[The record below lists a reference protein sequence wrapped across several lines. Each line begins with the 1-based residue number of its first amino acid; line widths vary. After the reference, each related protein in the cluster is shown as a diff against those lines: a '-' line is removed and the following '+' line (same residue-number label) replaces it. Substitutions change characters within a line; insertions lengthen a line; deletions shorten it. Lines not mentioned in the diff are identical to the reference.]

1 MTYSRPGTSEVN
13 AFFRPATPN
22 RVAGAPDQR
31 VSLGPSGP
39 LLDNR
44 NASVAGR
51 NAGQGFAEVAS
62 FLDQFNKTAAPI
74 YNAYADEQAK
84 KQAGELFTNMDV
96 ATLFRSGDPKAR
108 DAIRALNPRAE
119 TIAFESLAQGL
130 GADYQQRLAVDT
142 ANNQVLKNP
151 QSTEDQK
158 AAEWAKIRATA
169 MAGSGLQ
176 ALPQEYV
183 APLAP
188 LLVQSEAAVRGKSYE
203 ALTANVV
210 QDQDTKIRRKIS
222 TDLEGLTA
230 SREQLLAAQDFD
242 GAVAWKGRSKQ
253 YIQDLYKYYAKEGI
267 YTSGM
272 FAKQIA
278 QSLAERIDFYVA
290 RNDFDKA
297 DALLRNVDWMA
308 EDGIVLGEG
317 TASPVNLFDLPIND
331 AGRTLGS
338 YVSDAMA
345 NLKPRQEEY
354 DRKQALNQALPLFT
368 RMAQG
373 DEGARAQLEAMLPQL
388 ANSAETLS
396 SLVSMS
402 GQMQSYGQQ
411 PNQAQLEKQLDL
423 EQSLNDPNRNQAE
436 FAQRIR
442 GSDLTLQQ
450 KISLMNRNTQP
461 ADSRMAN
468 VAVARNESADEI
480 EEAAQQITRA
490 QLRQPQFQG
499 ADAKTLL
506 EENRR
511 KLRIQATR
519 QTEERI
525 TSSDKPVSREDTL
538 SIFRNE
544 LEALRNSRMRGAGE
558 TAPQALSFDQR
569 VMGEVNEVQANMQRM
584 GADGYQ
590 TIKVFPQSVI
600 DGAKARGVPLDY
612 RNVQKYFL
620 NRIGAVK
627 NSKGDEQFPN
637 PQETFRQMIQ
647 KIPPVQGPSTRGTTG
662 QQSLSIP
669 MDAMSAFGMGMVQ
682 PGNALASLASLL
694 GKVGIDLGGG
704 SAAASTASR
713 APKPSS
719 SQGAVKPQQ
728 QQAQPARQ
736 SPPQQEL
743 ARQVVGGGL
752 AVLARVSDA
761 APSSAPAAAKPN
773 LADMVINSENLAA
786 MASLWRNERPMSVQT
801 PALPQ
806 VVASAPATPVPLA
819 INTDRHPIMVA
830 IGINEGTRTPDGGYT
845 QAYFGHRDPGNG
857 KLNVGTVS
865 GQQGGSPQS
874 SDRRWMGMLTNTAVK
889 VTPLLQR
896 MGIPQSSVGFN
907 RLLFNALDLA
917 VQAPAALP
925 DFLKRLP
932 RIIQAGVTIEAI
944 AKARAD
950 SFFNPA
956 TGRLEAGGFGNNY
969 ARLLADQRSRAGT
982 FDYRRRG

>member
-22 RVAGAPDQR
+22 RVSGAPDQR

-44 NASVAGR
+44 NAAIAGR
-51 NAGQGFAEVAS
+51 NAGQGLAEVAS
-62 FLDQFNKTAAPI
+62 FLDQFTKTAAPI

-84 KQAGELFTNMDV
+84 KQVGELFQTTDGQ
-96 ATLFRSGDPKAR
+96 ALLRSGDANTR
-108 DAIRALNPRAE
+108 QTLRALSPRAQE
-119 TIAFESLAQGL
+119 LAYESLAQGAVASY
-130 GADYQQRLAVDT
+130 GQALAVEVN
-142 ANNQVLKNP
+142 NNQLLKNP
-151 QSTEDQK
+151 QISFEDRSK
-158 AAEWAKIRATA
+158 EFARIRASVA
-169 MAGSGLQ
+169 ERSGLTTV
-176 ALPQEYV
+176 PPEYV
-183 APLAP
+183 AGFAP
-188 LLVQSEAAVRGKSYE
+188 QVLQIEATVKGQSYE
-203 ALTANVV
+203 GLTKNIV
-210 QDQDTKIRRKIS
+210 QDQDTNIRRKLG

-230 SREQLLAAQDFD
+230 VRERLIAETPDGVAGFEQRSRKF
-242 GAVAWKGRSKQ
+242 
-253 YIQDLYKYYAKEGI
+253 IQDTYKTYADQGI
-267 YTSGM
+267 YTSRM
-272 FAKQIA
+272 FAGQLA
-278 QSLAERIDFYVA
+278 QSVAERVGFYTS
-290 RNDFDKA
+290 RGDFDKA
-297 DALLRNVDWMA
+297 DAMLRSLA
-308 EDGIVLGEG
+308 SLGEQGIVLGEG
-317 TASPVNLFDLPIND
+317 TASPVDLYSLTIND
-331 AGRTLGS
+331 AGKTFGS
-338 YVSDAMA
+338 YISDAQT
-345 NLKPRQEEY
+345 NLKPLAEEY
-354 DRKQALNQALPLFT
+354 ERKQALNQALPLFT

-373 DEGARAQLEAMLPQL
+373 DEEARTRLEAMLPQL
-388 ANSAETLS
+388 ATSAETLS
-396 SLVSMS
+396 ALVSMS
-402 GQMQSYGQQ
+402 GQMQSYGER
-411 PNQAQLEKQLDL
+411 PNQAQLEMQLDL
-423 EQSLNDPNRNQAE
+423 EQGLNDPNRNQGE

-442 GSDLTLQQ
+442 GSNLTLQQ

-525 TSSDKPVSREDTL
+525 TNSDKPVSREDTL

-544 LEALRNSRMRGAGE
+544 LEALRNSRMKSAGE
-558 TAPQALSFDQR
+558 TPPEGISFNQR
-569 VMGEVNEVQANMQRM
+569 VMNEVNEVQVNMQRM
-584 GADGYQ
+584 GGDGYQ

-627 NSKGDEQFPN
+627 NNKGEQAFPN

-647 KIPPVQGPSTRGTTG
+647 EIPPVQGPRTRGTAG
-662 QQSLSIP
+662 QQPLSVP
-669 MDAMSAFGMGMVQ
+669 MSAFSMGMVQ
-682 PGNALASLASLL
+682 PGNTLASLTSLL

-704 SAAASTASR
+704 SATPPAARQT
-713 APKPSS
+713 PKPSA
-719 SQGAVKPQQ
+719 SQGAVKSQ
-728 QQAQPARQ
+728 QQAQPVRQ
-736 SPPQQEL
+736 QSPQQEL

-752 AVLARVSDA
+752 AVLARVPDA
-761 APSSAPAAAKPN
+761 APTPAAAKPN
-773 LADMVINSENLAA
+773 LADMVINSENLSA

-819 INTDRHPIMVA
+819 ISSDRHPIMVA

-845 QAYFGHRDPGNG
+845 KAYFGHRDPGNG
-857 KLNVGTVS
+857 KLNIGTVS

-874 SDRRWMGMLTNTAVK
+874 SDRRWMGILTNTSVK

-896 MGIPQSSVGFN
+896 MGIPQNSVGFN

-932 RIIQAGVTIEAI
+932 RIVQAGVTIEAI

>member
-22 RVAGAPDQR
+22 RVSGAPDQR

-44 NASVAGR
+44 NAAIAGR
-51 NAGQGFAEVAS
+51 NAGQGLAEVAS
-62 FLDQFNKTAAPI
+62 FLDQFTKTAAPI

-84 KQAGELFTNMDV
+84 KQVGELFQTTDGQ
-96 ATLFRSGDPKAR
+96 ALLRSGDANTR
-108 DAIRALNPRAE
+108 QTLRALSPRAQE
-119 TIAFESLAQGL
+119 LAYESLAQGAVASY
-130 GADYQQRLAVDT
+130 GQALAVEVN
-142 ANNQVLKNP
+142 NNQLLKNP
-151 QSTEDQK
+151 QISFEDRSK
-158 AAEWAKIRATA
+158 EFARIRANVA
-169 MAGSGLQ
+169 ERSGLTTV
-176 ALPQEYV
+176 PPEYV
-183 APLAP
+183 AGFAP
-188 LLVQSEAAVRGKSYE
+188 QVLQIEATVKGQSYE
-203 ALTANVV
+203 GLTKNIV
-210 QDQDTKIRRKIS
+210 QDQDTNIRRKLG

-230 SREQLLAAQDFD
+230 VRERLIAETPDGVAGFEQRSRKF
-242 GAVAWKGRSKQ
+242 
-253 YIQDLYKYYAKEGI
+253 IQDTYKTYADQGI
-267 YTSGM
+267 YTSRM
-272 FAKQIA
+272 FAGQLA
-278 QSLAERIDFYVA
+278 QSVAERVGFYTS
-290 RNDFDKA
+290 RGDFDKA
-297 DALLRNVDWMA
+297 DAMLRSLA
-308 EDGIVLGEG
+308 SLGEQGIVLGEG
-317 TASPVNLFDLPIND
+317 TASPADLYSLTIND
-331 AGRTLGS
+331 AGKTFGS
-338 YVSDAMA
+338 YISDAQT
-345 NLKPRQEEY
+345 NLKPLAEEY
-354 DRKQALNQALPLFT
+354 ERKQALNQALPLFT

-373 DEGARAQLEAMLPQL
+373 DEEARTRLEAMLPQL
-388 ANSAETLS
+388 ATSAETLS
-396 SLVSMS
+396 ALVSMS
-402 GQMQSYGQQ
+402 GQMQSYGER
-411 PNQAQLEKQLDL
+411 PNQAQLEMQLDL
-423 EQSLNDPNRNQAE
+423 EQGLNDPNRNQGE

-442 GSDLTLQQ
+442 GSNLTLQQ

-525 TSSDKPVSREDTL
+525 TNSDKPVSREDTL

-544 LEALRNSRMRGAGE
+544 LEALRNSRMKSAGE
-558 TAPQALSFDQR
+558 TPPEGISFNQR
-569 VMGEVNEVQANMQRM
+569 VMNEVNEVQVNMQRM
-584 GADGYQ
+584 GGDGYQ

-627 NSKGDEQFPN
+627 NNKGEQAFPN

-647 KIPPVQGPSTRGTTG
+647 KIPPVQGPRTRGTAG
-662 QQSLSIP
+662 QQPLSVP
-669 MDAMSAFGMGMVQ
+669 MSAFSMGMVQ
-682 PGNALASLASLL
+682 PGNTLASLTSLL

-704 SAAASTASR
+704 SATPPAARQT
-713 APKPSS
+713 PKPSA
-719 SQGAVKPQQ
+719 SQGAVKSQ
-728 QQAQPARQ
+728 QQAQPVRQ
-736 SPPQQEL
+736 QSPQQEL

-752 AVLARVSDA
+752 AVLARVPDA
-761 APSSAPAAAKPN
+761 APTPAAAKPN
-773 LADMVINSENLAA
+773 LADMVINSENLSA

-819 INTDRHPIMVA
+819 ISSDRHPIMVA

-845 QAYFGHRDPGNG
+845 KAYFGHRDPGNG
-857 KLNVGTVS
+857 KLNIGTVS

-874 SDRRWMGMLTNTAVK
+874 SDRRWMGILTNTSVK

-896 MGIPQSSVGFN
+896 MGIPQNSVGFN

-932 RIIQAGVTIEAI
+932 RIVQAGVTIEAI

>member
-22 RVAGAPDQR
+22 RLTGAPDLR
-31 VSLGPSGP
+31 VSLGSSGP

-44 NASVAGR
+44 NAAVAGR

-62 FLDQFNKTAAPI
+62 FLDQFTKTAAPI
-74 YNAYADEQAK
+74 YNAYADQQAK
-84 KQAGELFTNMDV
+84 KQVGELFQTTDGQ
-96 ATLFRSGDPKAR
+96 ALLRSGDANTR
-108 DAIRALNPRAE
+108 QTLRALSPRAQE
-119 TIAFESLAQGL
+119 LAYESLAQGAVASY
-130 GADYQQRLAVDT
+130 GQALAVEVN
-142 ANNQVLKNP
+142 NNQLLKNP
-151 QSTEDQK
+151 QISFEDRSK
-158 AAEWAKIRATA
+158 EFARIRASVA
-169 MAGSGLQ
+169 ERSGLTTV
-176 ALPQEYV
+176 PPEYV
-183 APLAP
+183 AGFAP
-188 LLVQSEAAVRGKSYE
+188 QVLQIEATVKGQSYE
-203 ALTANVV
+203 GLTKNIV
-210 QDQDTKIRRKIS
+210 QDQDTSIRLKLG

-230 SREQLLAAQDFD
+230 VRERLITENPQGIADFEQ
-242 GAVAWKGRSKQ
+242 RSKKF
-253 YIQDLYKYYAKEGI
+253 IQDTYKTYADQGI
-267 YTSGM
+267 YTSRM
-272 FAKQIA
+272 FAGQLA
-278 QSLAERIDFYVA
+278 QSVAERVTFYTS
-290 RNDFDKA
+290 RGDFDKA
-297 DALLRNVDWMA
+297 DAMLRSLASLGEKGV
-308 EDGIVLGEG
+308 VLGEG
-317 TASPVNLFDLPIND
+317 TASPVDLFALAIND
-331 AGRTLGS
+331 AGKTFGS
-338 YVSDAMA
+338 YISDART
-345 NLKPRQEEY
+345 NLKPLQEEY
-354 DRKQALNQALPLFT
+354 ERKQALNQALPLFT

-373 DEGARAQLEAMLPQL
+373 DESARAQLEGMLPQL
-388 ANSAETLS
+388 ANSAETLQA
-396 SLVSMS
+396 LVSMS

-411 PNQAQLEKQLDL
+411 PNQAQLEQQLDL
-423 EQSLNDPNRNQAE
+423 EQALNDPNRNQAE

-442 GSDLTLQQ
+442 GSNLTLQQ

-468 VAVARNESADEI
+468 VAVARNESADLI
-480 EEAAQQITRA
+480 EEAAQQITRE
-490 QLRQPQFQG
+490 QLKQPQFQG

-511 KLRIQATR
+511 KLRIQATK

-525 TSSDKPVSREDTL
+525 NNFDKPVSREDTL
-538 SIFRNE
+538 GIFRNE
-544 LEALRNSRMRGAGE
+544 LEALRNSRMKSVGQA
-558 TAPQALSFDQR
+558 APEGLTFNQR

-584 GADGYQ
+584 GSSGYQ
-590 TIKVFPQSVI
+590 TINVFPQSVI

-627 NSKGDEQFPN
+627 NNKGEQAFPN

-647 KIPPVQGPSTRGTTG
+647 KIPPTQGPRTRGTTG
-662 QQSLSIP
+662 QQPFSIP
-669 MDAMSAFGMGMVQ
+669 MSAFGMGMVQ
-682 PGNALASLASLL
+682 PGNALASLSSLL

-704 SAAASTASR
+704 STKPSAAQS
-713 APKPSS
+713 APKPSAS
-719 SQGAVKPQQ
+719 EGAVKPQQ
-728 QQAQPARQ
+728 QQAKPVRQ
-736 SPPQQEL
+736 QSPQQEL
-743 ARQVVGGGL
+743 ARQIVGGGL
-752 AVLARVSDA
+752 AVLARVPE
-761 APSSAPAAAKPN
+761 APPTPAAAKPN

-806 VVASAPATPVPLA
+806 VVASAPAAPVPLA
-819 INTDRHPIMVA
+819 IRSDRHPIMVA

-865 GQQGGSPQS
+865 GQQGGSPQK
-874 SDRRWMGMLTNTAVK
+874 SDRRWMGILTNTAVK

-896 MGIPQSSVGFN
+896 MGIPQNSVGFN

-956 TGRLEAGGFGNNY
+956 TGRLEASGFGNNY

>member
-22 RVAGAPDQR
+22 RVSGAPDQR

-44 NASVAGR
+44 NAATAGR

-84 KQAGELFTNMDV
+84 KQVGELFQTTDGQ
-96 ATLFRSGDPKAR
+96 ALLRSGDANMR
-108 DAIRALNPRAE
+108 QTMRAMSPRAQE
-119 TIAFESLAQGL
+119 LAYESLAQGAVASY
-130 GADYQQRLAVDT
+130 GQALAVEVN
-142 ANNQVLKNP
+142 NNQLLKNP
-151 QSTEDQK
+151 QISFEDRSK
-158 AAEWAKIRATA
+158 EFARIRASVA
-169 MAGSGLQ
+169 ERSGLTTV
-176 ALPQEYV
+176 PPEYV
-183 APLAP
+183 AGFAP
-188 LLVQSEAAVRGKSYE
+188 QVLQIEATVKGQSYE
-203 ALTANVV
+203 GLTKNIV
-210 QDQDTKIRRKIS
+210 QDQDTSIRLKLG

-230 SREQLLAAQDFD
+230 VRERLIAENPQGIADFEQ
-242 GAVAWKGRSKQ
+242 RSKKF
-253 YIQDLYKYYAKEGI
+253 IQDTYKTYADQGI
-267 YTSGM
+267 YTSRM
-272 FAKQIA
+272 FAGQLA
-278 QSLAERIDFYVA
+278 QSVADRITFYTS
-290 RNDFDKA
+290 RGDFDKA
-297 DALLRNVDWMA
+297 DAMLRSLTSLGEKGV
-308 EDGIVLGEG
+308 VLGEG
-317 TASPVNLFDLPIND
+317 TASPVDLFALTIND
-331 AGRTLGS
+331 AGKTFGS
-338 YVSDAMA
+338 YVSDART
-345 NLKPRQEEY
+345 NLKPLQEEY
-354 DRKQALNQALPLFT
+354 ERKQALNQALPLFT

-373 DEGARAQLEAMLPQL
+373 DDGARAQLESMLPQL

-423 EQSLNDPNRNQAE
+423 EQGLNDPNRNQAE

-480 EEAAQQITRA
+480 EEAAQQITRE
-490 QLRQPQFQG
+490 QLKQPLFQG

-525 TSSDKPVSREDTL
+525 NNSDKPVSREDTL
-538 SIFRNE
+538 GIFRNE
-544 LEALRNSRMRGAGE
+544 LEALRNSRMKSVGQA
-558 TAPQALSFDQR
+558 APEGLTFNQR

-584 GADGYQ
+584 GGSGYQ
-590 TIKVFPQSVI
+590 TINVFPQSVI

-620 NRIGAVK
+620 SRIGAVK
-627 NSKGDEQFPN
+627 NNKGEQAFPN

-647 KIPPVQGPSTRGTTG
+647 KIPPVQGPRTSGTTG
-662 QQSLSIP
+662 QQPFSIP
-669 MDAMSAFGMGMVQ
+669 MSAFGMGMVQ
-682 PGNALASLASLL
+682 PGNALASLSSLL

-704 SAAASTASR
+704 SAAPSAAR
-713 APKPSS
+713 QAPKPSS

-728 QQAQPARQ
+728 QAQPVRQ
-736 SPPQQEL
+736 QAPQQEL
-743 ARQVVGGGL
+743 ARQIIGGGL
-752 AVLARVSDA
+752 AVLARVPDA
-761 APSSAPAAAKPN
+761 PPTPAAAKPN

-786 MASLWRNERPMSVQT
+786 MASLWRSERPMSVQT

-819 INTDRHPIMVA
+819 ISTDRHPIMVA

-845 QAYFGHRDPGNG
+845 KAYFGHRDPGNG

-874 SDRRWMGMLTNTAVK
+874 SDRRWMGMLTSTAVK

-925 DFLKRLP
+925 DFLQRLP

>member
-1 MTYSRPGTSEVN
+1 MTYSRPGTSEVS

-22 RVAGAPDQR
+22 RLTGAPDQR
-31 VSLGPSGP
+31 VSLGSSGP

-44 NASVAGR
+44 NAAVAGR
-51 NAGQGFAEVAS
+51 NAGQGLAEVAS
-62 FLDQFNKTAAPI
+62 FLDQFTKTAAPI

-84 KQAGELFTNMDV
+84 KQVGELFQTTDGQ
-96 ATLFRSGDPKAR
+96 ALLRSGDANMR
-108 DAIRALNPRAE
+108 QTLRAMSPRAQE
-119 TIAFESLAQGL
+119 LAYESLAQG
-130 GADYQQRLAVDT
+130 AVSSYGQALVVET
-142 ANNQVLKNP
+142 SNNKLLQNP
-151 QSTEDQK
+151 QISFEDRSK
-158 AAEWAKIRATA
+158 EFARVRASVAER
-169 MAGSGLQ
+169 SGLTTV
-176 ALPQEYV
+176 PPEYV
-183 APLAP
+183 AGLAP
-188 LLVQSEAAVRGKSYE
+188 QILQIEASVKGQSYD
-203 ALTANVV
+203 ALTKNIV
-210 QDQDTKIRRKIS
+210 QDQDTNIRVKLG

-230 SREQLLAAQDFD
+230 VRERLIAETPQGLADFEQRSRKF
-242 GAVAWKGRSKQ
+242 
-253 YIQDLYKYYAKEGI
+253 IQDTYKTYADQGI
-267 YTSGM
+267 YTSRM
-272 FAKQIA
+272 FAGQLA
-278 QSLAERIDFYVA
+278 QSVAERIGFYTN
-290 RNDFDKA
+290 RGDFDKA
-297 DALLRNVDWMA
+297 DAMLRSLSSLG
-308 EDGIVLGEG
+308 ERGLVLGEG
-317 TASPVNLFDLPIND
+317 TASPVDLFSLAIND
-331 AGRTLGS
+331 AGKTFGS
-338 YVSDAMA
+338 YISDART
-345 NLKPRQEEY
+345 NLKPLQEEY
-354 DRKQALNQALPLFT
+354 ERKQALNQALPLFT

-373 DEGARAQLEAMLPQL
+373 DEGARAQLEGMLPQL
-388 ANSAETLS
+388 ANSAETLQA
-396 SLVSMS
+396 LVSMS

-411 PNQAQLEKQLDL
+411 PNQAQLEMQLDL
-423 EQSLNDPNRNQAE
+423 EQGLNDPNRNQAE

-442 GSDLTLQQ
+442 GSNLTLQQ

-499 ADAKTLL
+499 ADGKTLL

-525 TSSDKPVSREDTL
+525 NNSDKPVSREDTL
-538 SIFRNE
+538 GIFRNE
-544 LEALRNSRMRGAGE
+544 LEALRNSRLKSAGE

-569 VMGEVNEVQANMQRM
+569 VMGEVNEVQANMNRL

-627 NSKGDEQFPN
+627 NSKGGEQFPD
-637 PQETFRQMIQ
+637 PQEAYRQMIQ
-647 KIPPVQGPSTRGTTG
+647 KIPPVQGPRTRGTAG
-662 QQSLSIP
+662 QQPFAIP
-669 MDAMSAFGMGMVQ
+669 MSAFGMGMVQ
-682 PGNALASLASLL
+682 PGNALSSLASLL

-704 SAAASTASR
+704 SAAPSTAQA
-713 APKPSS
+713 APKPST

-728 QQAQPARQ
+728 QAQPVRQ
-736 SPPQQEL
+736 QAPQQEL

-752 AVLARVSDA
+752 ALLARVPEST
-761 APSSAPAAAKPN
+761 PAPAAAKPS

-786 MASLWRNERPMSVQT
+786 MAALWRNERPMSVQT

-806 VVASAPATPVPLA
+806 VVASAPAAPVPLA
-819 INTDRHPIMVA
+819 IRSDRHPIMVA

-865 GQQGGSPQS
+865 GQQGGSPQT
-874 SDRRWMGMLTNTAVK
+874 SDRRWMGILTNTAVK

-896 MGIPQSSVGFN
+896 MGIPQNSVGFN

-932 RIIQAGVTIEAI
+932 RVIQAGVTIEAI

>member
-22 RVAGAPDQR
+22 RVSGAPDQR

-44 NASVAGR
+44 NAAIAGR
-51 NAGQGFAEVAS
+51 NAGQGLAEVAS
-62 FLDQFNKTAAPI
+62 FLDQFTKTAAPI

-84 KQAGELFTNMDV
+84 KQVGELFQTTDGQ
-96 ATLFRSGDPKAR
+96 ALLRSGDANTR
-108 DAIRALNPRAE
+108 QTLRALSPRAQE
-119 TIAFESLAQGL
+119 LAYESLAQGAVASY
-130 GADYQQRLAVDT
+130 GQALAVEVN
-142 ANNQVLKNP
+142 NNQLLKNP
-151 QSTEDQK
+151 QISFEDRSK
-158 AAEWAKIRATA
+158 EFARIRASVA
-169 MAGSGLQ
+169 ERSGLTTV
-176 ALPQEYV
+176 PPEYV
-183 APLAP
+183 AGFAP
-188 LLVQSEAAVRGKSYE
+188 QVLQIEATVKGQSYE
-203 ALTANVV
+203 GLTKNIV
-210 QDQDTKIRRKIS
+210 QDQDTNIRRKLS

-230 SREQLLAAQDFD
+230 VRERLIAETPDGIADFEQRSRKF
-242 GAVAWKGRSKQ
+242 
-253 YIQDLYKYYAKEGI
+253 IQDTYKTYADQGI
-267 YTSGM
+267 YTSRM
-272 FAKQIA
+272 FAGQLA
-278 QSLAERIDFYVA
+278 QSVAERVGFYTS
-290 RNDFDKA
+290 RGDFDKA
-297 DALLRNVDWMA
+297 DAMLRSLA
-308 EDGIVLGEG
+308 SLGEQGIVLGEG
-317 TASPVNLFDLPIND
+317 TASPVDLYSLTIND
-331 AGRTLGS
+331 AGKTFGS
-338 YVSDAMA
+338 YISDAQT
-345 NLKPRQEEY
+345 NLKPLAEEY
-354 DRKQALNQALPLFT
+354 ERKQALNQALPLFT

-373 DEGARAQLEAMLPQL
+373 DEEARTRLEAMLPQL
-388 ANSAETLS
+388 ATSAETLS
-396 SLVSMS
+396 ALVSMS
-402 GQMQSYGQQ
+402 GQMQSYGER
-411 PNQAQLEKQLDL
+411 PNQAQLEMQLDL
-423 EQSLNDPNRNQAE
+423 EQGLNDPNRNQGE

-442 GSDLTLQQ
+442 GSNLTLQQ

-525 TSSDKPVSREDTL
+525 TNSDKPVSREDTL

-544 LEALRNSRMRGAGE
+544 LEALRNSRMKSAGE
-558 TAPQALSFDQR
+558 TPPEGISFNQR
-569 VMGEVNEVQANMQRM
+569 VMNEVNEVQVNMQRM
-584 GADGYQ
+584 GGDGYQ

-627 NSKGDEQFPN
+627 NNKGEQAFPN

-647 KIPPVQGPSTRGTTG
+647 KIPPVQGPRTRGTAG
-662 QQSLSIP
+662 QQPLSVP
-669 MDAMSAFGMGMVQ
+669 MSAFSMGMVQ
-682 PGNALASLASLL
+682 PGNTLASLTSLL

-704 SAAASTASR
+704 SATPPAARQT
-713 APKPSS
+713 PKPSA

-728 QQAQPARQ
+728 QAQPVRQ
-736 SPPQQEL
+736 QSPQQEL

-752 AVLARVSDA
+752 AVLARVPDA
-761 APSSAPAAAKPN
+761 APTPAAAKPN
-773 LADMVINSENLAA
+773 LADMVINSENLSA

-819 INTDRHPIMVA
+819 ISSDRHPIMVA

-845 QAYFGHRDPGNG
+845 KAYFGHRDPGNG
-857 KLNVGTVS
+857 KLNIGTVS

-874 SDRRWMGMLTNTAVK
+874 SDRRWMGILTNTSVK

-896 MGIPQSSVGFN
+896 MGIPQNSVGFN

-932 RIIQAGVTIEAI
+932 RIVQAGVTIEAI

>member
-22 RVAGAPDQR
+22 RLTGAPDQR

-44 NASVAGR
+44 NAAVAGR
-51 NAGQGFAEVAS
+51 NAGLGFAEVAG
-62 FLDQFNKTAAPI
+62 FLDQFTKTAAPI
-74 YNAYADEQAK
+74 YNAYADQQAK

-119 TIAFESLAQGL
+119 AIAFESLAQGL
-130 GADYQQRLAVDT
+130 GAEYQQRLAVDT

-151 QSTEDQK
+151 QATEQQK
-158 AAEWAKIRATA
+158 ASEWAKIRAAA
-169 MAGSGLQ
+169 MANSGLQ

-183 APLAP
+183 VPLAP
-188 LLVQSEAAVRGKSYE
+188 LLVQSEAVVRGKSYE

-210 QDQDTKIRRKIS
+210 QDQDTKNRRKIS

-230 SREQLLAAQDFD
+230 SREQLLASQDFE
-242 GAVAWKGRSKQ
+242 GAVAWKGKSKQ
-253 YIQDLYKYYAKEGI
+253 FIKDLYKYYADEGV

-272 FAKQIA
+272 FARQVA
-278 QSLAERIDFYVA
+278 QSLAERIDFYVG
-290 RNDFDKA
+290 RSDFDKA
-297 DALLRNVDWMA
+297 DALLRNMDWMG
-308 EDGIVLGEG
+308 EEGIVLGEG

-338 YVSDAMA
+338 YVSDAMT

-354 DRKQALNQALPLFT
+354 ERKQALNQALPLFT

-396 SLVSMS
+396 ALVSMS
-402 GQMQSYGQQ
+402 GQMQNYGQQ
-411 PNQAQLEKQLDL
+411 PNQAQLEQQLDL
-423 EQSLNDPNRNQAE
+423 EQALNDPNRNQAE

-468 VAVARNESADEI
+468 VSVARNESADEI
-480 EEAAQQITRA
+480 EEAAQQITRE
-490 QLRQPQFQG
+490 QLKQPLYKG
-499 ADAKTLL
+499 ADARTLL
-506 EENRR
+506 EENKR

-525 TSSDKPVSREDTL
+525 NNSDKPVSREDTL
-538 SIFRNE
+538 QIFRNE
-544 LEALRNSRMRGAGE
+544 LEALRNSRVKSVGQSVPEG
-558 TAPQALSFDQR
+558 LSFNQR
-569 VMGEVNEVQANMQRM
+569 VMNEVNEVQTNMQRM
-584 GADGYQ
+584 GGDGYQ

-627 NSKGDEQFPN
+627 NNKGEQAFPN
-637 PQETFRQMIQ
+637 PQETYRQMIQ
-647 KIPPVQGPSTRGTTG
+647 KIPPVQGPRTRGTTG
-662 QQSLSIP
+662 QQPLNIP
-669 MDAMSAFGMGMVQ
+669 MSAFSMGMVQ
-682 PGNALASLASLL
+682 PGNALASLTSLL

-704 SAAASTASR
+704 SAAPAAARQT
-713 APKPSS
+713 PKPSA

-728 QQAQPARQ
+728 QAQPVRQ
-736 SPPQQEL
+736 APPQQEL

-752 AVLARVSDA
+752 ALLARVPEA
-761 APSSAPAAAKPN
+761 APVSAPAAAKPN

-786 MASLWRNERPMSVQT
+786 MAALWRNERPMSVQT

-819 INTDRHPIMVA
+819 IRSDRHPIMVA

-896 MGIPQSSVGFN
+896 MGIQQNSVGFN

-925 DFLKRLP
+925 DFLRRLP

>member
-22 RVAGAPDQR
+22 RVSGAPDQR

-44 NASVAGR
+44 NAAVAGR
-51 NAGQGFAEVAS
+51 NAGQGLAEVAS
-62 FLDQFNKTAAPI
+62 FLDQFTKTAAPI

-84 KQAGELFTNMDV
+84 KQVGELFQTTDGQ
-96 ATLFRSGDPKAR
+96 ALLRSGDANTR
-108 DAIRALNPRAE
+108 QTLRALSPRAQE
-119 TIAFESLAQGL
+119 LAYESLAQGAVASY
-130 GADYQQRLAVDT
+130 GQALAVEVN
-142 ANNQVLKNP
+142 NNQLLKNP
-151 QSTEDQK
+151 QISFEDRSK
-158 AAEWAKIRATA
+158 EFARIRASVA
-169 MAGSGLQ
+169 ERSGLTTV
-176 ALPQEYV
+176 PPEYV
-183 APLAP
+183 AGFAP
-188 LLVQSEAAVRGKSYE
+188 QVLQIEATVKGQSYE
-203 ALTANVV
+203 GLTKNIV
-210 QDQDTKIRRKIS
+210 QDQDTNIRRKLS

-230 SREQLLAAQDFD
+230 VRERLIAETPDGVAGFEQRSRKF
-242 GAVAWKGRSKQ
+242 
-253 YIQDLYKYYAKEGI
+253 IQDTYKTYADQGI
-267 YTSGM
+267 YTSRM
-272 FAKQIA
+272 FAGQLA
-278 QSLAERIDFYVA
+278 QSVAERVGFYTS
-290 RNDFDKA
+290 RGDFDKA
-297 DALLRNVDWMA
+297 DAMLRSLA
-308 EDGIVLGEG
+308 SLGEQGIVLGEG
-317 TASPVNLFDLPIND
+317 TASPVDLYSLTIND
-331 AGRTLGS
+331 AGKTFGS
-338 YVSDAMA
+338 YISDAQT
-345 NLKPRQEEY
+345 NLKPLAEEY
-354 DRKQALNQALPLFT
+354 ERKQALQQALPLFT

-373 DEGARAQLEAMLPQL
+373 DEEARTRLEAMLPQL
-388 ANSAETLS
+388 ATSAETLS
-396 SLVSMS
+396 ALVSMS
-402 GQMQSYGQQ
+402 GQMQSYGER
-411 PNQAQLEKQLDL
+411 PNQAQLEMQLDL
-423 EQSLNDPNRNQAE
+423 EQGLNDPNRNQGE

-442 GSDLTLQQ
+442 GSNLTLQQ

-525 TSSDKPVSREDTL
+525 TNSDKPVSREDTL

-544 LEALRNSRMRGAGE
+544 LEALRNSRMKSAGE
-558 TAPQALSFDQR
+558 TPPEGISFNQR
-569 VMGEVNEVQANMQRM
+569 VMNEVNEVQVNMQRM
-584 GADGYQ
+584 GGDGYQ

-627 NSKGDEQFPN
+627 NNKGEQAFPN

-647 KIPPVQGPSTRGTTG
+647 KIPPVQGPRTRGTAG
-662 QQSLSIP
+662 QQPLSVP
-669 MDAMSAFGMGMVQ
+669 MSAFSMGMVQ
-682 PGNALASLASLL
+682 PGNTLASLTSLL

-704 SAAASTASR
+704 SATPPAARQT
-713 APKPSS
+713 PKPSA

-728 QQAQPARQ
+728 QAQPVRQ
-736 SPPQQEL
+736 QSPQQEL

-752 AVLARVSDA
+752 AVLARVPDA
-761 APSSAPAAAKPN
+761 APTPAAAKPN
-773 LADMVINSENLAA
+773 LADMVINSENLSA

-819 INTDRHPIMVA
+819 ISSDRHPIMVA

-845 QAYFGHRDPGNG
+845 KAYFGHRDPGNG
-857 KLNVGTVS
+857 KLNIGTVS

-874 SDRRWMGMLTNTAVK
+874 SDRRWMGILTNTSVK

-896 MGIPQSSVGFN
+896 MGIPQNSVGFN

-932 RIIQAGVTIEAI
+932 RIVQAGVTIEAI

>member
-1 MTYSRPGTSEVN
+1 VLQIE
-13 AFFRPATPN
+13 AT
-22 RVAGAPDQR
+22 VK
-31 VSLGPSGP
+31 
-39 LLDNR
+39 
-44 NASVAGR
+44 
-51 NAGQGFAEVAS
+51 GQ
-62 FLDQFNKTAAPI
+62 
-74 YNAYADEQAK
+74 
-84 KQAGELFTNMDV
+84 
-96 ATLFRSGDPKAR
+96 
-108 DAIRALNPRAE
+108 
-119 TIAFESLAQGL
+119 
-130 GADYQQRLAVDT
+130 
-142 ANNQVLKNP
+142 
-151 QSTEDQK
+151 
-158 AAEWAKIRATA
+158 
-169 MAGSGLQ
+169 
-176 ALPQEYV
+176 
-183 APLAP
+183 
-188 LLVQSEAAVRGKSYE
+188 SYE
-203 ALTANVV
+203 GLTKNIV
-210 QDQDTKIRRKIS
+210 QDQDTNIRRKLG

-230 SREQLLAAQDFD
+230 VRERLIAETPDGVAGFEQRSRKF
-242 GAVAWKGRSKQ
+242 
-253 YIQDLYKYYAKEGI
+253 IQDTYKTYADQGI
-267 YTSGM
+267 YTSRM
-272 FAKQIA
+272 FAGQLA
-278 QSLAERIDFYVA
+278 QSVAERVGFYTS
-290 RNDFDKA
+290 RGDFDKA
-297 DALLRNVDWMA
+297 DAMLRSLA
-308 EDGIVLGEG
+308 SLGEQGIVLGEG
-317 TASPVNLFDLPIND
+317 TASPVDLYSLTIND
-331 AGRTLGS
+331 AGKTFGS
-338 YVSDAMA
+338 YISDAQT
-345 NLKPRQEEY
+345 NLKPLAEEY
-354 DRKQALNQALPLFT
+354 ERKQALNQALPLFT

-373 DEGARAQLEAMLPQL
+373 DEEARTRLEAMLPQL
-388 ANSAETLS
+388 ATSAETLS
-396 SLVSMS
+396 ALVSMS
-402 GQMQSYGQQ
+402 GQMQSYGER
-411 PNQAQLEKQLDL
+411 PNQAQLEMQLDL
-423 EQSLNDPNRNQAE
+423 EQGLNDPNRNQGE

-442 GSDLTLQQ
+442 GSNLTLQQ

-525 TSSDKPVSREDTL
+525 TNSDKPVSREDTL

-544 LEALRNSRMRGAGE
+544 LEALRNSRMKSAGE
-558 TAPQALSFDQR
+558 TPPEGISFNQR
-569 VMGEVNEVQANMQRM
+569 VMNEVNEVQVNMQRM
-584 GADGYQ
+584 GAGNYE
-590 TIKVFPQSVI
+590 TIKAYPQSVI
-600 DGAKARGVPLDY
+600 DGAKARGVPMDY
-612 RNVQKYFL
+612 KNVTKYFL

-627 NSKGDEQFPN
+627 NNKGEQAFPN

-647 KIPPVQGPSTRGTTG
+647 KIPPVQGPRTRGTAG
-662 QQSLSIP
+662 QQPLSVP
-669 MDAMSAFGMGMVQ
+669 MSAFSMGMVQ
-682 PGNALASLASLL
+682 PGNTLASLTSLL

-704 SAAASTASR
+704 SATPPAARQT
-713 APKPSS
+713 PKPSA

-728 QQAQPARQ
+728 QAQPVRQ
-736 SPPQQEL
+736 QSPQQEL

-752 AVLARVSDA
+752 AVLARVPDA
-761 APSSAPAAAKPN
+761 GPTPAAAKPN
-773 LADMVINSENLAA
+773 LADMVINSENLSA

-819 INTDRHPIMVA
+819 ISSDRHPIMVA

-845 QAYFGHRDPGNG
+845 KAYFGHRDPGNG
-857 KLNVGTVS
+857 KLNIGTVS

-874 SDRRWMGMLTNTAVK
+874 SDRRWMGILTNTSVK

-896 MGIPQSSVGFN
+896 MGIPQNSVGFN

-932 RIIQAGVTIEAI
+932 RIVQAGVTIEAI

>member
-22 RVAGAPDQR
+22 RVSGAPDQR

-44 NASVAGR
+44 NAATAGR

-84 KQAGELFTNMDV
+84 KQVGELFQTTDGQ
-96 ATLFRSGDPKAR
+96 ALLRSGDANMR
-108 DAIRALNPRAE
+108 QTMRAMSPRAQE
-119 TIAFESLAQGL
+119 LAYESLAQGAVASY
-130 GADYQQRLAVDT
+130 GQALAVEVN
-142 ANNQVLKNP
+142 NNQLLKNP
-151 QSTEDQK
+151 QISFEDRSK
-158 AAEWAKIRATA
+158 EFARIRASVA
-169 MAGSGLQ
+169 ERSGLTTV
-176 ALPQEYV
+176 PPEYV
-183 APLAP
+183 AGFAP
-188 LLVQSEAAVRGKSYE
+188 QVLQIEATVKGQSYE
-203 ALTANVV
+203 GLTKNIV
-210 QDQDTKIRRKIS
+210 QDQDTSIRLKLG

-230 SREQLLAAQDFD
+230 VRERLIAENPQGIADFEQ
-242 GAVAWKGRSKQ
+242 RSKKF
-253 YIQDLYKYYAKEGI
+253 IQDTYKTYADQGI
-267 YTSGM
+267 YTSRM
-272 FAKQIA
+272 FAGQLA
-278 QSLAERIDFYVA
+278 QSVADRITFYTS
-290 RNDFDKA
+290 RGDFDKA
-297 DALLRNVDWMA
+297 DAMLRSLTSLGEKGV
-308 EDGIVLGEG
+308 VLGEG
-317 TASPVNLFDLPIND
+317 TASPVDLFALTIND
-331 AGRTLGS
+331 AGKTFGS
-338 YVSDAMA
+338 YVSDART
-345 NLKPRQEEY
+345 NLKPLQEEY
-354 DRKQALNQALPLFT
+354 ERKQALNQALPLFT

-373 DEGARAQLEAMLPQL
+373 DEGARAQLEGMLPQL

-396 SLVSMS
+396 ALVSMS

-423 EQSLNDPNRNQAE
+423 EQGLNDPNRNQAE

-480 EEAAQQITRA
+480 EEAAQQITRE
-490 QLRQPQFQG
+490 QLKQPLFQG

-525 TSSDKPVSREDTL
+525 NNSDKPVSREDTL
-538 SIFRNE
+538 GIFRNE
-544 LEALRNSRMRGAGE
+544 LEALRNSRMKSVGQA
-558 TAPQALSFDQR
+558 APEGLTFNQR

-584 GADGYQ
+584 GGSGYQ
-590 TIKVFPQSVI
+590 TINVFPQSVI

-627 NSKGDEQFPN
+627 NNKGEQAFPN

-647 KIPPVQGPSTRGTTG
+647 KIPPVQGPRTSGTTG
-662 QQSLSIP
+662 QQPFSIP
-669 MDAMSAFGMGMVQ
+669 MSAFGMGMVQ
-682 PGNALASLASLL
+682 PGNALASLSSLL

-704 SAAASTASR
+704 SAAPSAAR
-713 APKPSS
+713 QAPKPSA

-728 QQAQPARQ
+728 QAQPVRQ
-736 SPPQQEL
+736 QAPQQEL
-743 ARQVVGGGL
+743 ARQIIGGGL
-752 AVLARVSDA
+752 AVLARVPDA
-761 APSSAPAAAKPN
+761 PPTPAAAKPSM
-773 LADMVINSENLAA
+773 ADMVINSENLSA

-819 INTDRHPIMVA
+819 ISTDRHPIMVA

-845 QAYFGHRDPGNG
+845 KAYFGHRDPGNG

-896 MGIPQSSVGFN
+896 MGIPQNSVGFN

-956 TGRLEAGGFGNNY
+956 TGRLEASGFGNNY

>member
-22 RVAGAPDQR
+22 RVSGAPDQR

-44 NASVAGR
+44 NAATAGR

-84 KQAGELFTNMDV
+84 KQVGELFQTTDGQ
-96 ATLFRSGDPKAR
+96 ALLRSGDANMR
-108 DAIRALNPRAE
+108 QTMRAMSPRAQE
-119 TIAFESLAQGL
+119 LAYESLAQGAVASY
-130 GADYQQRLAVDT
+130 GQALAVEVN
-142 ANNQVLKNP
+142 NNQLLKNP
-151 QSTEDQK
+151 QISFEDRSK
-158 AAEWAKIRATA
+158 EFARIRASVA
-169 MAGSGLQ
+169 ERSGLTTV
-176 ALPQEYV
+176 PPEYV
-183 APLAP
+183 AGFAP
-188 LLVQSEAAVRGKSYE
+188 QVLQIEATVKGQSYE
-203 ALTANVV
+203 GLTKNIV
-210 QDQDTKIRRKIS
+210 QDQDTSIRLKLG

-230 SREQLLAAQDFD
+230 VRERLIAENPQGIADFEQ
-242 GAVAWKGRSKQ
+242 RSKKF
-253 YIQDLYKYYAKEGI
+253 IQDTYKTYADQGI
-267 YTSGM
+267 YTSRM
-272 FAKQIA
+272 FAGQLA
-278 QSLAERIDFYVA
+278 QSVADRITFYTS
-290 RNDFDKA
+290 RGDFDKA
-297 DALLRNVDWMA
+297 DAMLRSLTSLGEKGV
-308 EDGIVLGEG
+308 VLGEG
-317 TASPVNLFDLPIND
+317 TASPVDLFALTIND
-331 AGRTLGS
+331 AGKTFGS
-338 YVSDAMA
+338 YVSDART
-345 NLKPRQEEY
+345 NLKPLQEEY
-354 DRKQALNQALPLFT
+354 ERKQALNQALPLFT

-373 DEGARAQLEAMLPQL
+373 DEGARAQLEGMLPQL

-396 SLVSMS
+396 ALVSMS

-423 EQSLNDPNRNQAE
+423 EQGLNDPNRNQAE

-480 EEAAQQITRA
+480 EEAAQQITRE
-490 QLRQPQFQG
+490 QLKQPLFQG

-525 TSSDKPVSREDTL
+525 NNSDKPVSREDTL
-538 SIFRNE
+538 GIFRNE
-544 LEALRNSRMRGAGE
+544 LEALRNSRMKSVGQA
-558 TAPQALSFDQR
+558 APEGLTFNQR

-584 GADGYQ
+584 GGSGYQ
-590 TIKVFPQSVI
+590 TINVFPQSVI

-620 NRIGAVK
+620 SRIGAVK
-627 NSKGDEQFPN
+627 NNKGEQAFPN

-647 KIPPVQGPSTRGTTG
+647 KIPPVQGPRTSGTTG
-662 QQSLSIP
+662 QQPFSIP
-669 MDAMSAFGMGMVQ
+669 MSAFGMGMVQ
-682 PGNALASLASLL
+682 PGNALASLSSLL

-704 SAAASTASR
+704 SAAPSAAR
-713 APKPSS
+713 QAPKPSS

-728 QQAQPARQ
+728 QAQPVRQ
-736 SPPQQEL
+736 QAPQQEL
-743 ARQVVGGGL
+743 ARQIIGGGL
-752 AVLARVSDA
+752 AVLARVPDA
-761 APSSAPAAAKPN
+761 PPTPAAAKPN

-786 MASLWRNERPMSVQT
+786 MASLWRSERPMSVQT

-819 INTDRHPIMVA
+819 ISTDRHPIMVA

-896 MGIPQSSVGFN
+896 MGIPQNSVGFN

>member
-1 MTYSRPGTSEVN
+1 MTYSRPGTSEVS

-22 RVAGAPDQR
+22 RLTGAPDQR
-31 VSLGPSGP
+31 VSLGSSGP

-44 NASVAGR
+44 NAAVAGR
-51 NAGQGFAEVAS
+51 NAGQGLAEVAS
-62 FLDQFNKTAAPI
+62 FLDQFTKTAAPI

-84 KQAGELFTNMDV
+84 KQVGELFQTTDGQ
-96 ATLFRSGDPKAR
+96 ALLRSGDANMR
-108 DAIRALNPRAE
+108 QTLRAMSPRAQE
-119 TIAFESLAQGL
+119 LAYESLAQGAVSSY
-130 GADYQQRLAVDT
+130 GQALAVEVS
-142 ANNQVLKNP
+142 NNQLLKNP
-151 QSTEDQK
+151 QISFEDRSK
-158 AAEWAKIRATA
+158 EFARVRASVAER
-169 MAGSGLQ
+169 SGLTTV
-176 ALPQEYV
+176 PPEYV
-183 APLAP
+183 AGLAP
-188 LLVQSEAAVRGKSYE
+188 QVLQIEASVKGQSYD
-203 ALTANVV
+203 ALTKNIV
-210 QDQDTKIRRKIS
+210 QDQDTNIRVKLG

-230 SREQLLAAQDFD
+230 IRERLIAETPQGLADFEQRSRKF
-242 GAVAWKGRSKQ
+242 
-253 YIQDLYKYYAKEGI
+253 IQDTYKTYADQGI
-267 YTSGM
+267 YTSRM
-272 FAKQIA
+272 FAGQLA
-278 QSLAERIDFYVA
+278 QSVAERIGFYTN
-290 RNDFDKA
+290 RGDFDKA
-297 DALLRNVDWMA
+297 DAMLRSLSSLG
-308 EDGIVLGEG
+308 ERGLVLGEG
-317 TASPVNLFDLPIND
+317 TASPVDLFSLAIND
-331 AGRTLGS
+331 AGKTFGS
-338 YVSDAMA
+338 YISDART
-345 NLKPRQEEY
+345 NLKPLQEEY
-354 DRKQALNQALPLFT
+354 ERKQALNQALPLFT

-373 DEGARAQLEAMLPQL
+373 DEGARAQLEGMLPQL
-388 ANSAETLS
+388 ANSAETLQA
-396 SLVSMS
+396 LVSMS

-411 PNQAQLEKQLDL
+411 PNQAQLEMQLDL
-423 EQSLNDPNRNQAE
+423 EQGLNDPNRNQAE

-442 GSDLTLQQ
+442 GSNLTLQQ

-468 VAVARNESADEI
+468 VSVARNESADEI

-499 ADAKTLL
+499 ADGKTLL

-525 TSSDKPVSREDTL
+525 NNSDKPVSREDTL
-538 SIFRNE
+538 GIFRNE
-544 LEALRNSRMRGAGE
+544 LEALRNSRLKSAGE
-558 TAPQALSFDQR
+558 TAPQGLSFNQR

-584 GADGYQ
+584 GGEGYQ

-627 NSKGDEQFPN
+627 NDKGEQAFPN

-647 KIPPVQGPSTRGTTG
+647 KIPPVQGPRTRGTTG
-662 QQSLSIP
+662 QQPFAIP
-669 MDAMSAFGMGMVQ
+669 MSAFGMGMVQ
-682 PGNALASLASLL
+682 PGNALSSLASLL

-704 SAAASTASR
+704 SAASSTAQA
-713 APKPSS
+713 APKPST
-719 SQGAVKPQQ
+719 SQGAAKPQQ
-728 QQAQPARQ
+728 QAQSVRQQA
-736 SPPQQEL
+736 PQQEL

-752 AVLARVSDA
+752 ALLARVPES
-761 APSSAPAAAKPN
+761 APAPAAAKPN

-786 MASLWRNERPMSVQT
+786 MAALWRNERPMSVQT

-806 VVASAPATPVPLA
+806 VVASAPAAPVPLA
-819 INTDRHPIMVA
+819 IRSDRHPIMVA

-865 GQQGGSPQS
+865 GQQGGSPQT
-874 SDRRWMGMLTNTAVK
+874 SDRRWMGILTNTAVK

-896 MGIPQSSVGFN
+896 MGIPQNSVGFN

-932 RIIQAGVTIEAI
+932 RVIQAGVTIEAI

>member
-22 RVAGAPDQR
+22 RVSGAPDQR

-44 NASVAGR
+44 NAATAGR

-84 KQAGELFTNMDV
+84 KQVGELFQTTDGQ
-96 ATLFRSGDPKAR
+96 ALLRSGDANMR
-108 DAIRALNPRAE
+108 QTMRAMSPRAQE
-119 TIAFESLAQGL
+119 LAYESLAQGAVASY
-130 GADYQQRLAVDT
+130 GQALAVEVN
-142 ANNQVLKNP
+142 NNQLLKNP
-151 QSTEDQK
+151 QISFEDRSK
-158 AAEWAKIRATA
+158 EFARIRASVA
-169 MAGSGLQ
+169 ERSGLTTV
-176 ALPQEYV
+176 PPEYV
-183 APLAP
+183 AGFAP
-188 LLVQSEAAVRGKSYE
+188 QVLQIEATVKGQSYE
-203 ALTANVV
+203 GLTKNIV
-210 QDQDTKIRRKIS
+210 QDQDTSIRLKLG

-230 SREQLLAAQDFD
+230 VRERLIAENPQGIADFEQ
-242 GAVAWKGRSKQ
+242 RSKKF
-253 YIQDLYKYYAKEGI
+253 IQDTYKTYADQGI
-267 YTSGM
+267 YTSRM
-272 FAKQIA
+272 FAGQLA
-278 QSLAERIDFYVA
+278 QSVADRITFYTS
-290 RNDFDKA
+290 RGDFDKA
-297 DALLRNVDWMA
+297 DAMLRSLTSLGEKGV
-308 EDGIVLGEG
+308 VLGEG
-317 TASPVNLFDLPIND
+317 TASPVDLFALTIND
-331 AGRTLGS
+331 AGKTFGS
-338 YVSDAMA
+338 YVSDART
-345 NLKPRQEEY
+345 NLKPLQEEY
-354 DRKQALNQALPLFT
+354 ERKQALNQALPLFT

-373 DEGARAQLEAMLPQL
+373 DEGARAQLEGMLPQL

-396 SLVSMS
+396 ALVSMS

-423 EQSLNDPNRNQAE
+423 EQGLNDPNRNQAE

-480 EEAAQQITRA
+480 EEAAQQITRE
-490 QLRQPQFQG
+490 QLKQPLFQG

-525 TSSDKPVSREDTL
+525 NNSDKPVSREDTL
-538 SIFRNE
+538 GIFRNE
-544 LEALRNSRMRGAGE
+544 LEALRNSRMKSVGQA
-558 TAPQALSFDQR
+558 APEGLTFNQR

-584 GADGYQ
+584 GGSGYQ
-590 TIKVFPQSVI
+590 TINVFPQSVI

-620 NRIGAVK
+620 SRIGAVK
-627 NSKGDEQFPN
+627 NNKGEQAFPN

-647 KIPPVQGPSTRGTTG
+647 KIPPVQGPRTSGTTG
-662 QQSLSIP
+662 QQPFSIP
-669 MDAMSAFGMGMVQ
+669 MSAFGMGMVQ
-682 PGNALASLASLL
+682 PGNALASLSSLL

-704 SAAASTASR
+704 SAAPSAAR
-713 APKPSS
+713 QAPKPSS

-728 QQAQPARQ
+728 QAQPVRQ
-736 SPPQQEL
+736 QAPQQEL
-743 ARQVVGGGL
+743 ARQIIGGGL
-752 AVLARVSDA
+752 AVLARVPDA
-761 APSSAPAAAKPN
+761 PPTPAAAKPN

-786 MASLWRNERPMSVQT
+786 MASLWRSERPMSVQT

-819 INTDRHPIMVA
+819 ISTDRHPIMVA

-896 MGIPQSSVGFN
+896 MGIPQNSVGFN

-956 TGRLEAGGFGNNY
+956 TGRLEASGFGNNY

>member
-22 RVAGAPDQR
+22 RVSGAPDQR

-44 NASVAGR
+44 NAAVAGR
-51 NAGQGFAEVAS
+51 NAGQGLAEVAS
-62 FLDQFNKTAAPI
+62 FLDQFTKTAAPI

-84 KQAGELFTNMDV
+84 KQVGELFQTTDGQ
-96 ATLFRSGDPKAR
+96 ALLRSGDANTR
-108 DAIRALNPRAE
+108 QTLRALSPRAQE
-119 TIAFESLAQGL
+119 LAYESLAQGAVASY
-130 GADYQQRLAVDT
+130 GQALAVEVN
-142 ANNQVLKNP
+142 NNQLLKNP
-151 QSTEDQK
+151 QISFEDRSK
-158 AAEWAKIRATA
+158 EFARIRASVA
-169 MAGSGLQ
+169 ERSGLTTV
-176 ALPQEYV
+176 PPEYV
-183 APLAP
+183 AGFAP
-188 LLVQSEAAVRGKSYE
+188 QVLQIEATVKGQSYE
-203 ALTANVV
+203 GLTKNIV
-210 QDQDTKIRRKIS
+210 QDQDTNIRRKLG

-230 SREQLLAAQDFD
+230 VRERLIAETPDGVAGFEQRSRKF
-242 GAVAWKGRSKQ
+242 
-253 YIQDLYKYYAKEGI
+253 IQDTYKTYADQGI
-267 YTSGM
+267 YTSRM
-272 FAKQIA
+272 FAGQLA
-278 QSLAERIDFYVA
+278 QSVAERVGFYTS
-290 RNDFDKA
+290 RGDFDKA
-297 DALLRNVDWMA
+297 DAMLRSLA
-308 EDGIVLGEG
+308 SLGEQGIVLGEG
-317 TASPVNLFDLPIND
+317 TASPVDLYSLTIND
-331 AGRTLGS
+331 AGKTFGS
-338 YVSDAMA
+338 YISDAQT
-345 NLKPRQEEY
+345 NLKPLAEEY
-354 DRKQALNQALPLFT
+354 ERKQALNQALPLFT

-373 DEGARAQLEAMLPQL
+373 DEEARTRLEAMLPQL
-388 ANSAETLS
+388 ATSAETLS
-396 SLVSMS
+396 ALVSMS
-402 GQMQSYGQQ
+402 GQMQSYGER
-411 PNQAQLEKQLDL
+411 PNQAQLEMQLDL
-423 EQSLNDPNRNQAE
+423 EQGLNDPNRNQGE

-442 GSDLTLQQ
+442 GSNLTLQQ

-525 TSSDKPVSREDTL
+525 TNSDKPVSREDTL

-544 LEALRNSRMRGAGE
+544 LEALRNSRMKSAGE
-558 TAPQALSFDQR
+558 TPPEGISFNQR
-569 VMGEVNEVQANMQRM
+569 VMNEVNEVQVNMQRM
-584 GADGYQ
+584 GGDGYQ

-627 NSKGDEQFPN
+627 NNKGEQAFPN

-647 KIPPVQGPSTRGTTG
+647 KIPPVQGPRTRGTAG
-662 QQSLSIP
+662 QQPLSVP
-669 MDAMSAFGMGMVQ
+669 MSAFSMGMVQ
-682 PGNALASLASLL
+682 PGNTLASLTSLL

-704 SAAASTASR
+704 SATPPAARQT
-713 APKPSS
+713 PKPSS

-728 QQAQPARQ
+728 QAQPVRQ
-736 SPPQQEL
+736 QSPQQEL

-752 AVLARVSDA
+752 AVLARVPDA
-761 APSSAPAAAKPN
+761 APTPAAAKPN
-773 LADMVINSENLAA
+773 LADMVINSENLSA
-786 MASLWRNERPMSVQT
+786 MASLWRSERPMSVQT

-819 INTDRHPIMVA
+819 ISSDRHPIMVA

-845 QAYFGHRDPGNG
+845 KAYFGHRDPGNG
-857 KLNVGTVS
+857 KLNIGTVS

-874 SDRRWMGMLTNTAVK
+874 SDRRWMGILTNTSVK

-896 MGIPQSSVGFN
+896 MGIPQNSVGFN

-932 RIIQAGVTIEAI
+932 RIVQAGVTIEAI

>member
-22 RVAGAPDQR
+22 RVSGAPDQR

-44 NASVAGR
+44 NAAIAGR
-51 NAGQGFAEVAS
+51 NAGQGLAEVAS
-62 FLDQFNKTAAPI
+62 FLDQFTKTAAPI

-84 KQAGELFTNMDV
+84 KQVGELFQTTDGQ
-96 ATLFRSGDPKAR
+96 ALLRSGDANTR
-108 DAIRALNPRAE
+108 QTLRALSPRAQE
-119 TIAFESLAQGL
+119 LAYESLAQGAVASY
-130 GADYQQRLAVDT
+130 GQALAVEVN
-142 ANNQVLKNP
+142 NNQLLKNP
-151 QSTEDQK
+151 QISFEDRSK
-158 AAEWAKIRATA
+158 EFARIRASVA
-169 MAGSGLQ
+169 ERSGLTTV
-176 ALPQEYV
+176 PPEYV
-183 APLAP
+183 AGFAP
-188 LLVQSEAAVRGKSYE
+188 QVLQIEATVKGQSYE
-203 ALTANVV
+203 GLTKNIV
-210 QDQDTKIRRKIS
+210 QDQDTNIRRKLG

-230 SREQLLAAQDFD
+230 VRERLIAETPDGVAGFEQRSRKF
-242 GAVAWKGRSKQ
+242 
-253 YIQDLYKYYAKEGI
+253 IQDTYKTYADQGI
-267 YTSGM
+267 YTSRM
-272 FAKQIA
+272 FAGQLA
-278 QSLAERIDFYVA
+278 QSVAERVGFYTS
-290 RNDFDKA
+290 RGDFDKA
-297 DALLRNVDWMA
+297 DAMLRSLA
-308 EDGIVLGEG
+308 SLGEQGIVLGEG
-317 TASPVNLFDLPIND
+317 TASPVDLYSLTIND
-331 AGRTLGS
+331 AGKTFGS
-338 YVSDAMA
+338 YISDAQT
-345 NLKPRQEEY
+345 NLKPLAEEY
-354 DRKQALNQALPLFT
+354 ERKQALNQALPLFT

-373 DEGARAQLEAMLPQL
+373 DEEARTRLEAMLPQL
-388 ANSAETLS
+388 ATSAETLS
-396 SLVSMS
+396 ALVSMS
-402 GQMQSYGQQ
+402 GQMQSYGER
-411 PNQAQLEKQLDL
+411 PNQAQLEMQLDL
-423 EQSLNDPNRNQAE
+423 EQGLNDPNRNQGE

-442 GSDLTLQQ
+442 GSNLTLQQ

-525 TSSDKPVSREDTL
+525 TNSDKPVSREDTL

-544 LEALRNSRMRGAGE
+544 LEALRNSRMKSAGE
-558 TAPQALSFDQR
+558 TPPEGISFNQR
-569 VMGEVNEVQANMQRM
+569 VMNEVNEVQVNMQRM
-584 GADGYQ
+584 GAGNYE
-590 TIKVFPQSVI
+590 TIKAYPQSVI
-600 DGAKARGVPLDY
+600 DGAKARGVPMDY
-612 RNVQKYFL
+612 KNVTKYFL

-627 NSKGDEQFPN
+627 NNKGEQAFPN

-647 KIPPVQGPSTRGTTG
+647 KIPPVQGPRTRGTAG
-662 QQSLSIP
+662 QQPLSVP
-669 MDAMSAFGMGMVQ
+669 MSAFSMGMVQ
-682 PGNALASLASLL
+682 PGNTLASLTSLL

-704 SAAASTASR
+704 SATPPAARQT
-713 APKPSS
+713 PKPSA

-728 QQAQPARQ
+728 QAQPVRQ
-736 SPPQQEL
+736 QSPQQEL

-752 AVLARVSDA
+752 AVLARVPDA
-761 APSSAPAAAKPN
+761 GPTPAAAKPN
-773 LADMVINSENLAA
+773 LADMVINSENLSA

-819 INTDRHPIMVA
+819 ISSDRHPIMVA

-845 QAYFGHRDPGNG
+845 KAYFGHRDPGNG
-857 KLNVGTVS
+857 KLNIGTVS

-874 SDRRWMGMLTNTAVK
+874 SDRRWMGILTNTSVK

-896 MGIPQSSVGFN
+896 MGIPQNSVGFN

-932 RIIQAGVTIEAI
+932 RIVQAGVTIEAI

>member
-22 RVAGAPDQR
+22 RVSGAPDQR

-44 NASVAGR
+44 NAAIAGR
-51 NAGQGFAEVAS
+51 NAGQGLAEVAS
-62 FLDQFNKTAAPI
+62 FLDQFTKTAAPI

-84 KQAGELFTNMDV
+84 KQVGELFQTTDGQ
-96 ATLFRSGDPKAR
+96 ALLRSGDANTR
-108 DAIRALNPRAE
+108 QTLRALSPRAQE
-119 TIAFESLAQGL
+119 LAYESLAQGAVASY
-130 GADYQQRLAVDT
+130 GQALAVEVN
-142 ANNQVLKNP
+142 NNQLLKNP
-151 QSTEDQK
+151 QISFEDRSK
-158 AAEWAKIRATA
+158 EFARIRASVA
-169 MAGSGLQ
+169 ERSGLTTV
-176 ALPQEYV
+176 PPEYV
-183 APLAP
+183 AGFAP
-188 LLVQSEAAVRGKSYE
+188 QVLQIEATVKGQSYE
-203 ALTANVV
+203 GLTKNIV
-210 QDQDTKIRRKIS
+210 QDQDTNIRRKLG

-230 SREQLLAAQDFD
+230 VRERLIAETPDGIAGFEQRSRKF
-242 GAVAWKGRSKQ
+242 
-253 YIQDLYKYYAKEGI
+253 IQDTYKTYADQGI
-267 YTSGM
+267 YTSRM
-272 FAKQIA
+272 FAGQLA
-278 QSLAERIDFYVA
+278 QSVAERVGFYTS
-290 RNDFDKA
+290 RGDFDKA
-297 DALLRNVDWMA
+297 DAMLRSLA
-308 EDGIVLGEG
+308 SLGEQGIVLGEG
-317 TASPVNLFDLPIND
+317 TASPVDLYSLTIND
-331 AGRTLGS
+331 AGKTFGS
-338 YVSDAMA
+338 YISDAQT
-345 NLKPRQEEY
+345 NLKPLAEEY
-354 DRKQALNQALPLFT
+354 ERKQALQQALPLFT

-373 DEGARAQLEAMLPQL
+373 DEEARTRLEAMLPQL
-388 ANSAETLS
+388 ATSAETLS
-396 SLVSMS
+396 ALVSMS
-402 GQMQSYGQQ
+402 GQMQSYGER
-411 PNQAQLEKQLDL
+411 PNQAQLEMQLDL
-423 EQSLNDPNRNQAE
+423 EQGLNDPNRNQGE
-436 FAQRIR
+436 FSQRIR
-442 GSDLTLQQ
+442 GSNLTLQQ

-490 QLRQPQFQG
+490 QLRQPQFQD

-506 EENRR
+506 EGNRR

-525 TSSDKPVSREDTL
+525 TNSDKPVSREDTL

-544 LEALRNSRMRGAGE
+544 LEALRNSRIKSAGE
-558 TAPQALSFDQR
+558 TQPEGISFNQR
-569 VMGEVNEVQANMQRM
+569 VMNEVNEVQVNMQRM
-584 GADGYQ
+584 GGDGYQ

-627 NSKGDEQFPN
+627 NNKGEQAFPN

-647 KIPPVQGPSTRGTTG
+647 KIPPVQGPRTRGTAG
-662 QQSLSIP
+662 QQPLSVP
-669 MDAMSAFGMGMVQ
+669 MSAFSMGMVQ
-682 PGNALASLASLL
+682 PGNTLASLTSLL

-704 SAAASTASR
+704 SATPPAARQT
-713 APKPSS
+713 PKPSA
-719 SQGAVKPQQ
+719 SQGAVKSQ
-728 QQAQPARQ
+728 QQAQPVRQ
-736 SPPQQEL
+736 QSPQQEL

-752 AVLARVSDA
+752 AVLARVPDA
-761 APSSAPAAAKPN
+761 APTPAAAKPN
-773 LADMVINSENLAA
+773 LADMVINSENLSA

-819 INTDRHPIMVA
+819 ISSDRHPIMVA

-845 QAYFGHRDPGNG
+845 KAYFGHRDPGNG
-857 KLNVGTVS
+857 KLNIGTVS

-874 SDRRWMGMLTNTAVK
+874 SDRRWMGILTNTSVK

-896 MGIPQSSVGFN
+896 MGIPQNSVGFN

-932 RIIQAGVTIEAI
+932 RIVQAGVTIEAI

>member
-22 RVAGAPDQR
+22 RVSGAPDQR

-44 NASVAGR
+44 NAAVAGR
-51 NAGQGFAEVAS
+51 NAGQGLAEVAS
-62 FLDQFNKTAAPI
+62 FLDQFTKTAAPI

-84 KQAGELFTNMDV
+84 RQVGELFQTTDGQ
-96 ATLFRSGDPKAR
+96 ALLRSGDANMR
-108 DAIRALNPRAE
+108 QTMRAMSPRAQE
-119 TIAFESLAQGL
+119 LAYESLAQGAVASY
-130 GADYQQRLAVDT
+130 GQALAIE
-142 ANNQVLKNP
+142 ASNNQLLKNP
-151 QSTEDQK
+151 QISFEDRSREF
-158 AAEWAKIRATA
+158 ARIRASVA
-169 MAGSGLQ
+169 ERSGLTTV
-176 ALPQEYV
+176 PPEYV
-183 APLAP
+183 AGFAP
-188 LLVQSEAAVRGKSYE
+188 QVLQIEATVKGQSYE
-203 ALTANVV
+203 GLTKNIV
-210 QDQDTKIRRKIS
+210 QDQDTNIRRKLG

-230 SREQLLAAQDFD
+230 VRERLIAETPDGIADFEQRSRKF
-242 GAVAWKGRSKQ
+242 
-253 YIQDLYKYYAKEGI
+253 IQDTYKTYADQGI
-267 YTSGM
+267 YTSRM
-272 FAKQIA
+272 FAGQLA
-278 QSLAERIDFYVA
+278 QSVAERVGFYTS
-290 RNDFDKA
+290 RGDFDKA
-297 DALLRNVDWMA
+297 DAMLRSLA
-308 EDGIVLGEG
+308 SLGEQGIVLGEG
-317 TASPVNLFDLPIND
+317 TASPVDLYSLTIND
-331 AGRTLGS
+331 AGKTFGS
-338 YVSDAMA
+338 YISDAQT
-345 NLKPRQEEY
+345 NLKPLAEEY
-354 DRKQALNQALPLFT
+354 ERKQALNQALPLFT

-373 DEGARAQLEAMLPQL
+373 DEGAEAQLEAMLPQL
-388 ANSAETLS
+388 AGSAETLS
-396 SLVSMS
+396 ALVSMS
-402 GQMQSYGQQ
+402 SQMQSYGQQ
-411 PNQAQLEKQLDL
+411 PSKAQLEMQLDL
-423 EQSLNDPNRNQAE
+423 EQGLNDPDRNQGE

-442 GSDLTLQQ
+442 GSNLTLQQ

-525 TSSDKPVSREDTL
+525 NNSDKPVSREDTL
-538 SIFRNE
+538 GIFRNE
-544 LEALRNSRMRGAGE
+544 LEALRNSRLKGASQA
-558 TAPQALSFDQR
+558 APEGLTFNQR

-584 GADGYQ
+584 GSSGYQ
-590 TIKVFPQSVI
+590 TINLFPQSVI

-627 NSKGDEQFPN
+627 NNKGEQAFPN

-662 QQSLSIP
+662 QQPFSVP
-669 MDAMSAFGMGMVQ
+669 MSAFSMGMVQ
-682 PGNALASLASLL
+682 PGNALASLTSLL
-694 GKVGIDLGGG
+694 SKVGIDLGGG
-704 SAAASTASR
+704 STGASSSPT
-713 APKPSS
+713 PKPSA

-728 QQAQPARQ
+728 QQAKPVRQPA
-736 SPPQQEL
+736 PQQEL

-752 AVLARVSDA
+752 AVLARVPEAS
-761 APSSAPAAAKPN
+761 PTPAAAKPN

-819 INTDRHPIMVA
+819 ISSDRHPIMVA

-845 QAYFGHRDPGNG
+845 KAYFGHRDPGNG
-857 KLNVGTVS
+857 KLNIGTVS

-874 SDRRWMGMLTNTAVK
+874 SDRRWMGILTNTSVK

-896 MGIPQSSVGFN
+896 MGIPQNSVGFN

-932 RIIQAGVTIEAI
+932 RIVQAGVTIEAI

>member
-22 RVAGAPDQR
+22 RLTGAPDQR
-31 VSLGPSGP
+31 VSIGSSGP

-44 NASVAGR
+44 NAAIAGR
-51 NAGQGFAEVAS
+51 NAGQGLAEVAS
-62 FLDQFNKTAAPI
+62 FLDQFTKTAAPI

-84 KQAGELFTNMDV
+84 RQVGELFQTTDGQ
-96 ATLFRSGDPKAR
+96 ALLRSGDANTR
-108 DAIRALNPRAE
+108 QTLRALSPRAQE
-119 TIAFESLAQGL
+119 LAYESLAQGAVASY
-130 GADYQQRLAVDT
+130 GQALAVEVN
-142 ANNQVLKNP
+142 NNQLLKNP
-151 QSTEDQK
+151 QISFEDRSK
-158 AAEWAKIRATA
+158 EFARIRASVA
-169 MAGSGLQ
+169 ERSGLTTV
-176 ALPQEYV
+176 PPEYV
-183 APLAP
+183 AGFAP
-188 LLVQSEAAVRGKSYE
+188 QVLQIEATVKGQSYE
-203 ALTANVV
+203 GLTKNIV
-210 QDQDTKIRRKIS
+210 QDQDTNIRRKLG

-230 SREQLLAAQDFD
+230 VRERLIAESPEGIADFEQRSRKF
-242 GAVAWKGRSKQ
+242 
-253 YIQDLYKYYAKEGI
+253 IQDTYKVYADQGI
-267 YTSGM
+267 YTSRM
-272 FAKQIA
+272 FAGQLA
-278 QSLAERIDFYVA
+278 QSVAERITFYTSRA
-290 RNDFDKA
+290 DFDKA
-297 DALLRNVDWMA
+297 DAMLRSLASLGDQGV
-308 EDGIVLGEG
+308 VLGEG
-317 TASPVNLFDLPIND
+317 TASPVDLFSLTIND
-331 AGRTLGS
+331 AGKTFGS
-338 YVSDAMA
+338 YISDAQTS
-345 NLKPRQEEY
+345 LKPLAEEY
-354 DRKQALNQALPLFT
+354 ERKQALNQALPLFT

-373 DEGARAQLEAMLPQL
+373 DEGARAQLETMLPQL

-396 SLVSMS
+396 ALVSMS
-402 GQMQSYGQQ
+402 GQMQSYGER
-411 PNQAQLEKQLDL
+411 PTQAQLEMQLDL
-423 EQSLNDPNRNQAE
+423 EQGLNDPNRNQGE

-525 TSSDKPVSREDTL
+525 TNSDKPVSREDTL

-544 LEALRNSRMRGAGE
+544 LEALRNSRMKSAGQA
-558 TAPQALSFDQR
+558 APEGVSFNQR
-569 VMGEVNEVQANMQRM
+569 VMNEVNEVQTNMQRM
-584 GADGYQ
+584 GTDGYQ
-590 TIKVFPQSVI
+590 TINVFPQSVI

-627 NSKGDEQFPN
+627 NNKGEQAFPN

-647 KIPPVQGPSTRGTTG
+647 KIPPVQGPRTRGTTG
-662 QQSLSIP
+662 QQPFSVP
-669 MDAMSAFGMGMVQ
+669 MSAFGMGMVQ
-682 PGNALASLASLL
+682 PGNALASLTSLL
-694 GKVGIDLGGG
+694 SKVGIDLGGG
-704 SAAASTASR
+704 SPAPAAAR
-713 APKPSS
+713 QAPKPSA

-728 QQAQPARQ
+728 QQAQPVRQ
-736 SPPQQEL
+736 QSPQQEL

-752 AVLARVSDA
+752 AVLARVPDA
-761 APSSAPAAAKPN
+761 APAPAAAKPN

-806 VVASAPATPVPLA
+806 VVASAPAAPVPLA
-819 INTDRHPIMVA
+819 IRSDRHPIMVA

-845 QAYFGHRDPGNG
+845 KAYFGHRDPGNG
-857 KLNVGTVS
+857 KLNVGTFS

-874 SDRRWMGMLTNTAVK
+874 SDRRWMGILTNTAVK

-896 MGIPQSSVGFN
+896 MGVPQNSVGFN

>member
-22 RVAGAPDQR
+22 RVSGAPDQR

-44 NASVAGR
+44 NAATAGR

-84 KQAGELFTNMDV
+84 KQVGELFQTTDGQ
-96 ATLFRSGDPKAR
+96 ALLRSGDANMR
-108 DAIRALNPRAE
+108 QTMRAMSPRAQE
-119 TIAFESLAQGL
+119 LAYESLAQGAVASY
-130 GADYQQRLAVDT
+130 GQALAVEVN
-142 ANNQVLKNP
+142 NNQLLKNP
-151 QSTEDQK
+151 QISFEDRSK
-158 AAEWAKIRATA
+158 EFARIRASVA
-169 MAGSGLQ
+169 ERSGLTTV
-176 ALPQEYV
+176 PPEYV
-183 APLAP
+183 AGFAP
-188 LLVQSEAAVRGKSYE
+188 QVLQIEATVKGQSYE
-203 ALTANVV
+203 GLTKNIV
-210 QDQDTKIRRKIS
+210 QDQDTSIRLKLG

-230 SREQLLAAQDFD
+230 VRERLIAENPQGIADFEQ
-242 GAVAWKGRSKQ
+242 RSKKF
-253 YIQDLYKYYAKEGI
+253 IQDTYKTYADQGI
-267 YTSGM
+267 YTSRM
-272 FAKQIA
+272 FAGQLA
-278 QSLAERIDFYVA
+278 QSVADRITFYTS
-290 RNDFDKA
+290 RGDFDKA
-297 DALLRNVDWMA
+297 DAMLRSLTSLGEKGV
-308 EDGIVLGEG
+308 VLGEG
-317 TASPVNLFDLPIND
+317 TASPVDLFALTIND
-331 AGRTLGS
+331 AGKTFGS
-338 YVSDAMA
+338 YVSDART
-345 NLKPRQEEY
+345 NLKPLQEEY
-354 DRKQALNQALPLFT
+354 ERKQALNQALPLFT

-373 DEGARAQLEAMLPQL
+373 DEGARAQLEGMLPQL

-396 SLVSMS
+396 ALVSMS

-423 EQSLNDPNRNQAE
+423 EQGLNDPNRNQAE

-480 EEAAQQITRA
+480 EEAAQQITRE
-490 QLRQPQFQG
+490 QLKQPLFQG

-525 TSSDKPVSREDTL
+525 NNSDKPVSREDTL
-538 SIFRNE
+538 GIFRNE
-544 LEALRNSRMRGAGE
+544 LEALRNSRMKSVGQA
-558 TAPQALSFDQR
+558 APEGLTFNQR

-584 GADGYQ
+584 GGSGYQ
-590 TIKVFPQSVI
+590 TINVFPQSVI

-620 NRIGAVK
+620 SRIGAVK
-627 NSKGDEQFPN
+627 NNKGEQAFPN

-647 KIPPVQGPSTRGTTG
+647 KIPPVQGPRTSGTTG
-662 QQSLSIP
+662 QQPFSIP
-669 MDAMSAFGMGMVQ
+669 MSAFGMGMVQ
-682 PGNALASLASLL
+682 PGNALASLSSLL

-704 SAAASTASR
+704 SAAPSAAR
-713 APKPSS
+713 QAPKPST

-728 QQAQPARQ
+728 QAQPVRQ
-736 SPPQQEL
+736 QAPQQEL
-743 ARQVVGGGL
+743 ARQIIGGGL
-752 AVLARVSDA
+752 AVLARVPDA
-761 APSSAPAAAKPN
+761 PPTPAAAKPSM
-773 LADMVINSENLAA
+773 ADMVINSENLSA
-786 MASLWRNERPMSVQT
+786 MASLWRSERPMSVQT

-819 INTDRHPIMVA
+819 ISTDRHPIMVA

-896 MGIPQSSVGFN
+896 MGIPQNSVGFN

>member
-1 MTYSRPGTSEVN
+1 VS
-13 AFFRPATPN
+13 
-22 RVAGAPDQR
+22 GAPDQR

-44 NASVAGR
+44 NAAVAGR
-51 NAGQGFAEVAS
+51 NAGQGLAEVAS
-62 FLDQFNKTAAPI
+62 FLDQFTKTAAPI

-84 KQAGELFTNMDV
+84 KQVGELFQTTDGQ
-96 ATLFRSGDPKAR
+96 ALLRSGDANTR
-108 DAIRALNPRAE
+108 QTLRALSPRAQE
-119 TIAFESLAQGL
+119 LAYESLAQGAVASY
-130 GADYQQRLAVDT
+130 GQALAVEVN
-142 ANNQVLKNP
+142 NNQLLKNP
-151 QSTEDQK
+151 QISFEDRSK
-158 AAEWAKIRATA
+158 EFARIRASVA
-169 MAGSGLQ
+169 ERSGLTTV
-176 ALPQEYV
+176 PPEYV
-183 APLAP
+183 AGFAP
-188 LLVQSEAAVRGKSYE
+188 QVLQIEATVKGQSYE
-203 ALTANVV
+203 GLTKNIV
-210 QDQDTKIRRKIS
+210 QDQDTNIRRKLS

-230 SREQLLAAQDFD
+230 VRERLIAETPDGVAGFEQRSRKF
-242 GAVAWKGRSKQ
+242 
-253 YIQDLYKYYAKEGI
+253 IQDTYKTYADQGI
-267 YTSGM
+267 YTSRM
-272 FAKQIA
+272 FAGQLA
-278 QSLAERIDFYVA
+278 QSVAERVGFYTS
-290 RNDFDKA
+290 RGDFDKA
-297 DALLRNVDWMA
+297 DAMLRSLA
-308 EDGIVLGEG
+308 SLGERGIVLGEG
-317 TASPVNLFDLPIND
+317 TASPVDLYSLTIND
-331 AGRTLGS
+331 AGKTFGS
-338 YVSDAMA
+338 YISDAQT
-345 NLKPRQEEY
+345 NLKPLAEEY
-354 DRKQALNQALPLFT
+354 ERKQALNQALPLFT

-373 DEGARAQLEAMLPQL
+373 DEEARTRLEAMLPQL
-388 ANSAETLS
+388 ATSAETLS
-396 SLVSMS
+396 ALVSMS
-402 GQMQSYGQQ
+402 GQMQSYGER
-411 PNQAQLEKQLDL
+411 PNQAQLEMQLDL
-423 EQSLNDPNRNQAE
+423 EQGLNDPNRNQGE

-442 GSDLTLQQ
+442 GSNLTLQQ

-525 TSSDKPVSREDTL
+525 TNSDKPVSREDTL

-544 LEALRNSRMRGAGE
+544 LEALRNSRIKSAGE
-558 TAPQALSFDQR
+558 TQPEGISFNQR
-569 VMGEVNEVQANMQRM
+569 VMNEVNEVQVNMQRM
-584 GADGYQ
+584 GGDGYQ

-627 NSKGDEQFPN
+627 NNKGEQAFPN

-647 KIPPVQGPSTRGTTG
+647 KIPPVQGPRTRGTAG
-662 QQSLSIP
+662 QQPLSVP
-669 MDAMSAFGMGMVQ
+669 MSAFSMGMVQ
-682 PGNALASLASLL
+682 PGNTLASLTSLL

-704 SAAASTASR
+704 SATPPAARQT
-713 APKPSS
+713 PKPSA
-719 SQGAVKPQQ
+719 SQGAVKSQ
-728 QQAQPARQ
+728 QQAQPVRQ
-736 SPPQQEL
+736 QSPQQEL

-752 AVLARVSDA
+752 AVLARVPDA
-761 APSSAPAAAKPN
+761 APTPAAAKPN
-773 LADMVINSENLAA
+773 LADMVINSENLSA

-819 INTDRHPIMVA
+819 ISSDRHPIMVA

-845 QAYFGHRDPGNG
+845 KAYFGHRDPGNG
-857 KLNVGTVS
+857 KLNIGTVS

-874 SDRRWMGMLTNTAVK
+874 SDRRWMGILTNTSVK

-896 MGIPQSSVGFN
+896 MGIPQNSVGFN

-932 RIIQAGVTIEAI
+932 RIVQAGVTIEAI

>member
-22 RVAGAPDQR
+22 RVSGAPDQR

-44 NASVAGR
+44 NAAVAGR
-51 NAGQGFAEVAS
+51 NAGQGLAEVAS
-62 FLDQFNKTAAPI
+62 FLDQFTKTAAPI

-84 KQAGELFTNMDV
+84 KQVGELFQTTDGQ
-96 ATLFRSGDPKAR
+96 ALLRSGDANTR
-108 DAIRALNPRAE
+108 QTLRALSPRAQE
-119 TIAFESLAQGL
+119 LAYESLAQGAVASY
-130 GADYQQRLAVDT
+130 GQALAVEVN
-142 ANNQVLKNP
+142 NNQLLKNP
-151 QSTEDQK
+151 QISFEDRSK
-158 AAEWAKIRATA
+158 EFARIRASVA
-169 MAGSGLQ
+169 ERSGLTTV
-176 ALPQEYV
+176 PPEYV
-183 APLAP
+183 AGFAP
-188 LLVQSEAAVRGKSYE
+188 QVLQIEATVKGQSYE
-203 ALTANVV
+203 GLTKNIV
-210 QDQDTKIRRKIS
+210 QDQDTNIRRKLS

-230 SREQLLAAQDFD
+230 VRERLIAETPDGVAGFEQRSRKF
-242 GAVAWKGRSKQ
+242 
-253 YIQDLYKYYAKEGI
+253 IQDTYKTYADQGI
-267 YTSGM
+267 YTSRM
-272 FAKQIA
+272 FAGQLA
-278 QSLAERIDFYVA
+278 QSVAERVGFYTS
-290 RNDFDKA
+290 RGDFDKA
-297 DALLRNVDWMA
+297 DAMLRSLA
-308 EDGIVLGEG
+308 SLGEQGIVLGEG
-317 TASPVNLFDLPIND
+317 TASPVDLYSLTIND
-331 AGRTLGS
+331 AGKTFGS
-338 YVSDAMA
+338 YISDAQT
-345 NLKPRQEEY
+345 NLKPLAEEY
-354 DRKQALNQALPLFT
+354 ERKQALNQALPLFT

-373 DEGARAQLEAMLPQL
+373 DEEARTRLEAMLPQL
-388 ANSAETLS
+388 ATSAETLS
-396 SLVSMS
+396 ALVSMS
-402 GQMQSYGQQ
+402 GQMQSYGER
-411 PNQAQLEKQLDL
+411 PNQAQLEMQLDL
-423 EQSLNDPNRNQAE
+423 EQGLNDPNRNQAE
-436 FAQRIR
+436 FSQRIR
-442 GSDLTLQQ
+442 GSNLTLQQ

-490 QLRQPQFQG
+490 QLRQPQFQD

-506 EENRR
+506 EGNRR

-525 TSSDKPVSREDTL
+525 TNSDKPVSREDTL

-544 LEALRNSRMRGAGE
+544 LEALRNSRIKSAGE
-558 TAPQALSFDQR
+558 TQPEGISFNQR
-569 VMGEVNEVQANMQRM
+569 VMNEVNEVQVNMQRM
-584 GADGYQ
+584 GGDGYQ

-627 NSKGDEQFPN
+627 NNKGEQAFPN

-647 KIPPVQGPSTRGTTG
+647 KIPPVQGPRTRGTAG
-662 QQSLSIP
+662 QQPLSVP
-669 MDAMSAFGMGMVQ
+669 MSAFSMGMVQ
-682 PGNALASLASLL
+682 PGNTLASLTSLL

-704 SAAASTASR
+704 SATPPAARQT
-713 APKPSS
+713 PKPSA

-728 QQAQPARQ
+728 QAQPVRQ
-736 SPPQQEL
+736 QSPQQEL

-752 AVLARVSDA
+752 AVLARVPDA
-761 APSSAPAAAKPN
+761 APTPAAAKPN
-773 LADMVINSENLAA
+773 LADMVINSENLSA

-806 VVASAPATPVPLA
+806 VAASAPATPVPLA
-819 INTDRHPIMVA
+819 ISSDRHPIMVA

-845 QAYFGHRDPGNG
+845 KAYFGHRDPGNG
-857 KLNVGTVS
+857 KLNIGTVS

-874 SDRRWMGMLTNTAVK
+874 SDRRWMGILTNTSVK

-896 MGIPQSSVGFN
+896 MGIPQNSVGFN

-932 RIIQAGVTIEAI
+932 RIVQAGVTIEAI